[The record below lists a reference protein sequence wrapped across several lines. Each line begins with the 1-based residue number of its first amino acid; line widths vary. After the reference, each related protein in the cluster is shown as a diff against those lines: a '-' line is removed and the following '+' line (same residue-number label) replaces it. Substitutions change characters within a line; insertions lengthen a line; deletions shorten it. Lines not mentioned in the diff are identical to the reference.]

1 MCSWRL
7 AELYGLSDTSRSNGI
22 ADPHMQAY
30 SPQKGGYMSKQTDD
44 LEAVRAVVSALQPFA
59 REEQERII
67 RWAREKLGLAL
78 VSPVPPSEPIPLG
91 NIPPQAAS
99 RPANVTADLRG
110 FVAHKDPQSDTH
122 FAATVAYYYQF
133 EAPESDRKESITARD
148 LQEACRLAD
157 RHRLK
162 NPLLT
167 LNNAHRDGLL
177 NRGPER
183 GTFVVNSVGENL
195 VAMALPSG
203 AGASA
208 KRSPKK
214 ARPAIRK
221 KK

>member
-1 MCSWRL
+1 
-7 AELYGLSDTSRSNGI
+7 
-22 ADPHMQAY
+22 
-30 SPQKGGYMSKQTDD
+30 MSKQTDD
-44 LEAVRAVVSALQPFA
+44 LEAVRAVVDALQPFA

-78 VSPVPPSEPIPLG
+78 VSPTPASEPVAGPSVA
-91 NIPPQAAS
+91 PQPVS
-99 RPANVTADLRG
+99 RTSGGSFDLRG
-110 FVAHKDPQSDTH
+110 FVAHKNPQSDTH
-122 FAATVAYYYQF
+122 FAATVAYYYRF
-133 EAPESDRKESITARD
+133 EAPEAERKETITARD

-203 AGASA
+203 AGVPA
-208 KRSPKK
+208 KRSS
-214 ARPAIRK
+214 K
-221 KK
+221 KKRSSTRGKKK